1 MCACVDDQHPRVL
14 IHRSLHSWSDPC
26 AGFPYLILLKHR
38 ESYSHTIQHK
48 QCMLAVMWQSPGQS
62 WDVTKSW
69 AVLGSYIIHF
79 IKSGSRRD
87 NCNSLSCWYIVH
99 WVHLQTLG
107 SSYAGLRKLVFRD
120 WFPDI
125 ASTMTSHGKHSI
137 VLTTRPTYSV
147 MCMLVILHMV
157 SRSFVQFNRAGPSD
171 AFSSKGWTAV

>member
-1 MCACVDDQHPRVL
+1 MLCKPYLSVPSTHHGKWKLSKKKKHKSMCVLGCVDDQHPRFL

-26 AGFPYLILLKHR
+26 ACFPYLILLKHK
-38 ESYSHTIQHK
+38 ESYSHAIQHK

-107 SSYAGLRKLVFRD
+107 SSYADLRKHLQWHRMAN
-120 WFPDI
+120 I
-125 ASTMTSHGKHSI
+125 Q
-137 VLTTRPTYSV
+137 L
-147 MCMLVILHMV
+147 C
-157 SRSFVQFNRAGPSD
+157 
-171 AFSSKGWTAV
+171 